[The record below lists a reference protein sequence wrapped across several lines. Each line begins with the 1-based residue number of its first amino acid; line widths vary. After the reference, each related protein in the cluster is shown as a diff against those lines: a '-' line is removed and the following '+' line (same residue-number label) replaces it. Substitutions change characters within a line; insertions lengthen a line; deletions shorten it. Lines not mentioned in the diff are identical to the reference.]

1 MVKSFVQK
9 LVQPIYQNNLF
20 LLKILTI
27 INSFNLIMKNDE
39 NIKSMKLYND
49 VDRVYNELKEIGKND
64 SDSLQVNEL
73 TSFDQLHYH
82 GTDALDYAIKKIGIN
97 SNMLILEIGSG
108 IGEHLK
114 YEKLTKNQKKNYF
127 AMDSRTNVLKQLKKE
142 HPNVKTIL
150 GDCQKKIKFNSNYFD
165 RIIAIH
171 VLEHLP
177 NLPATIKEVYRL
189 LKNKGEFLIVIP
201 CEGSLAYSLARKIS
215 AERLFKKKYN
225 MSYDWFIK
233 TEHINLP
240 KEIISV
246 IEEKF
251 TIKKTSFFPMYLPL
265 LFCNLCIGMIFK
277 KK

>member
-1 MVKSFVQK
+1 M
-9 LVQPIYQNNLF
+9 
-20 LLKILTI
+20 
-27 INSFNLIMKNDE
+27 INSFP
-39 NIKSMKLYND
+39 
-49 VDRVYNELKEIGKND
+49 
-64 SDSLQVNEL
+64 
-73 TSFDQLHYH
+73 
-82 GTDALDYAIKKIGIN
+82 KKIPYLTKKQLKIKDEFMLYWLNNLRKNYGIIENFNHNFVVNN
-97 SNMLILEIGSG
+97 SDKNFLTTLEIGSG

-142 HPNVKTIL
+142 HPNVKTVL
-150 GDCQKKIKFNSNYFD
+150 GDCQKKIKFKSNYFD

>member
-1 MVKSFVQK
+1 MISNFPKKVPYLTKKQLKIKDDFM
-9 LVQPIYQNNLF
+9 LYWLNNLRQNYG
-20 LLKILTI
+20 I
-27 INSFNLIMKNDE
+27 IENFNHNFVVK
-39 NIKSMKLYND
+39 
-49 VDRVYNELKEIGKND
+49 
-64 SDSLQVNEL
+64 
-73 TSFDQLHYH
+73 
-82 GTDALDYAIKKIGIN
+82 N
-97 SNMLILEIGSG
+97 SNKDFLTTLEIGSG

-114 YEKLTKNQKKNYF
+114 YEKLTKNQKKKYF
-127 AMDSRTNVLKQLKKE
+127 ALDTRKNVLKQLKKE

-150 GDCQKKIKFNSNYFD
+150 GDCQKKIKFRSNYFD

-177 NLPATIKEVYRL
+177 NLPATVKEVHRL
-189 LKNKGEFLIVIP
+189 LNKRGEFLIVIP

-251 TIKKTSFFPMYLPL
+251 IIKKTSFFPTYLPL

>member
-1 MVKSFVQK
+1 MISNFPKKVPYLTKKQLKIKDDFM
-9 LVQPIYQNNLF
+9 LYWLNNLRQNYG
-20 LLKILTI
+20 I
-27 INSFNLIMKNDE
+27 IENFNHNFVVK
-39 NIKSMKLYND
+39 
-49 VDRVYNELKEIGKND
+49 
-64 SDSLQVNEL
+64 
-73 TSFDQLHYH
+73 
-82 GTDALDYAIKKIGIN
+82 N
-97 SNMLILEIGSG
+97 SNKDFLTTLEIGSG

-127 AMDSRTNVLKQLKKE
+127 ALDTRKNVLKQLKKE

-150 GDCQKKIKFNSNYFD
+150 GDCQKKIKFRSNNFD

-177 NLPATIKEVYRL
+177 NLPATVKEVHRL
-189 LKNKGEFLIVIP
+189 LKKQGEFLIVIP

-240 KEIISV
+240 REIISV

-251 TIKKTSFFPMYLPL
+251 IIKKTSFFPTHLPL

>member
-1 MVKSFVQK
+1 MRFFNNFRNRFGYWGHLNMNNYQKSRSRT
-9 LVQPIYQNNLF
+9 
-20 LLKILTI
+20 IL
-27 INSFNLIMKNDE
+27 
-39 NIKSMKLYND
+39 
-49 VDRVYNELKEIGKND
+49 
-64 SDSLQVNEL
+64 QW
-73 TSFDQLHYH
+73 
-82 GTDALDYAIKKIGIN
+82 
-97 SNMLILEIGSG
+97 IGS
-108 IGEHLK
+108 
-114 YEKLTKNQKKNYF
+114 
-127 AMDSRTNVLKQLKKE
+127 NVLKQLKKE

-150 GDCQKKIKFNSNYFD
+150 GDCQKKIKFKSNFFD

-177 NLPATIKEVYRL
+177 NLPATIDEVYRL

-215 AERLFKKKYN
+215 AERLFKKRYN

-233 TEHINLP
+233 SEHVNLP

-265 LFCNLCIGMIFK
+265 LFLIYV
-277 KK
+277 

>member
-1 MVKSFVQK
+1 MISNFPKKVPYLTKKQLKIKDDFM
-9 LVQPIYQNNLF
+9 LYWLNNLRQNYG
-20 LLKILTI
+20 I
-27 INSFNLIMKNDE
+27 IENFNHNFVVK
-39 NIKSMKLYND
+39 
-49 VDRVYNELKEIGKND
+49 
-64 SDSLQVNEL
+64 
-73 TSFDQLHYH
+73 
-82 GTDALDYAIKKIGIN
+82 N
-97 SNMLILEIGSG
+97 SNKDFLTTLEIGSG

-114 YEKLTKNQKKNYF
+114 YEKLTKNQKKKYF
-127 AMDSRTNVLKQLKKE
+127 ALDTRKNVLKQLKKE

-150 GDCQKKIKFNSNYFD
+150 GDCQKKIKFRSNYFD

-177 NLPATIKEVYRL
+177 NLPATVKEVHRL
-189 LKNKGEFLIVIP
+189 LKKRGEFLIVIP

-240 KEIISV
+240 REIISV

-251 TIKKTSFFPMYLPL
+251 IIKKTSFFPTYLPL